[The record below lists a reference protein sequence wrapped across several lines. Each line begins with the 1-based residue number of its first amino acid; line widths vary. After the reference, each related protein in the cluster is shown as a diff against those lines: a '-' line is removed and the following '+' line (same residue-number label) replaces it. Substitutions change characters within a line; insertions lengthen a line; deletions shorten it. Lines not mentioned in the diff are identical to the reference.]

1 MICCILKA
9 VVAFSSDGKLTASS
23 LPFVCIDWAP
33 PNTADKLSNVVLA
46 ILLSIC
52 WAVSVDPPVWTWNLQ
67 ICDFTFVILKWFFI
81 IFAHKTLAAL
91 NFAISSKKSRWAL
104 KKNDTFSVSLSIS
117 KSSSFAFSRYV
128 IALAKVKAN
137 SSTAVLP
144 ASLMW

>member
-1 MICCILKA
+1 MILK
-9 VVAFSSDGKLTASS
+9 L
-23 LPFVCIDWAP
+23 
-33 PNTADKLSNVVLA
+33 
-46 ILLSIC
+46 
-52 WAVSVDPPVWTWNLQ
+52 
-67 ICDFTFVILKWFFI
+67 FFI

-144 ASLMW
+144 ASLM